1 MVNGTSLVGERDSV
15 MGSAT
20 SRWQVIF
27 FILGERFMRVNK
39 LLARVHIDQI
49 ALLYLSVVNVDQCA
63 LIISLGALLVE
74 IG

>member
-1 MVNGTSLVGERDSV
+1 
-15 MGSAT
+15 
-20 SRWQVIF
+20 
-27 FILGERFMRVNK
+27 MRVNK